1 MYRLLPVPSSWNVE
15 EVRPVV
21 QIMARITSKKIKYG
35 TYIECK
41 AGNTFINLKKIA
53 YSILSVCFNKKI

>member
-21 QIMARITSKKIKYG
+21 QIMARITSN
-35 TYIECK
+35 ENK
-41 AGNTFINLKKIA
+41 AQEDAVLIQD
-53 YSILSVCFNKKI
+53 VHRM